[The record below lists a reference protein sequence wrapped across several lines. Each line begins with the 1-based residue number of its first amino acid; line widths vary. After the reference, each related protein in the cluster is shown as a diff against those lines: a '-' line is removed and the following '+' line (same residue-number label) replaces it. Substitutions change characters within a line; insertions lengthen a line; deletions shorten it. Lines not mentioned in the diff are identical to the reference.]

1 MAQALA
7 WQLNPVQLDQVW
19 ESLELGDYPFPFEV
33 ASFGSTDVG
42 RSQLRRRVRDELTA
56 SGLLRRD
63 RLDADLEWALRLI
76 AGPEVSVDSIW
87 LADGDSPHGDSPHG
101 YSPHRA
107 LVARA
112 ANRAVLAVQ
121 QPGPVEHE
129 GGDLSL
135 REVAPDNLV
144 APLITTLP
152 AQRPGTKQG
161 GTAPVPQQPPK
172 PSAQESAQQG
182 GLMRVANYGRDRDLR
197 ALDDL
202 LGAEHAAIG
211 QIGVTVR
218 EPSGRKR
225 HTNAVTWFD
234 NADDGRYL
242 VVTAPGQDGREWV
255 TVTPADAHALG
266 SRVEDTVR
274 RSLTTR

>member
-87 LADGDSPHGDSPHG
+87 LADGDSPHRS
-101 YSPHRA
+101 

-129 GGDLSL
+129 GGDL
-135 REVAPDNLV
+135 
-144 APLITTLP
+144 T
-152 AQRPGTKQG
+152 
-161 GTAPVPQQPPK
+161 
-172 PSAQESAQQG
+172 
-182 GLMRVANYGRDRDLR
+182 
-197 ALDDL
+197 
-202 LGAEHAAIG
+202 
-211 QIGVTVR
+211 
-218 EPSGRKR
+218 
-225 HTNAVTWFD
+225 
-234 NADDGRYL
+234 
-242 VVTAPGQDGREWV
+242 
-255 TVTPADAHALG
+255 
-266 SRVEDTVR
+266 
-274 RSLTTR
+274 

>member
-42 RSQLRRRVRDELTA
+42 RGQLRRRVRDELTA

-87 LADGDSPHGDSPHG
+87 LADGDSPH
-101 YSPHRA
+101 RA

-129 GGDLSL
+129 GGDLTL

-161 GTAPVPQQPPK
+161 GTAPVPQQRPK
-172 PSAQESAQQG
+172 PATQEG
-182 GLMRVANYGRDRDLR
+182 GLMRVAGYGRDRDLR

-274 RSLTTR
+274 RSLATR

>member
-1 MAQALA
+1 MVQALA
-7 WQLNPVQLDQVW
+7 WQLTPVQLDQVW
-19 ESLELGDYPFPFEV
+19 ESLGLGDYPFPFEV

-42 RSQLRRRVRDELTA
+42 RMQVRRRVRDELTA
-56 SGLLRRD
+56 AGLLRRD
-63 RLDADLEWALRLI
+63 RLDADLEWALRLT
-76 AGPEVSVDSIW
+76 ANPEQSIDSFW
-87 LADGDSPHGDSPHG
+87 LADGD
-101 YSPHRA
+101 SPHRA

-121 QPGPVEHE
+121 QPGPAEHE
-129 GGDLSL
+129 GGDLLL
-135 REVAPDNLV
+135 REVAADNLI

-152 AQRPGTKQG
+152 GQRPGTKQG
-161 GTAPVPQQPPK
+161 GTAPVPQQQPK
-172 PSAQESAQQG
+172 PPTQEG
-182 GLMRVANYGRDRDLR
+182 GLMRVAGYGRDRDMR

-202 LGAEHAAIG
+202 LGAEHAVIG

-225 HTNAVTWFD
+225 HTSAVTWFD

-242 VVTAPGQDGREWV
+242 VVTDRGQDGREWV

-266 SRVEDTVR
+266 SRVEQTLR
-274 RSLTTR
+274 RELTTR